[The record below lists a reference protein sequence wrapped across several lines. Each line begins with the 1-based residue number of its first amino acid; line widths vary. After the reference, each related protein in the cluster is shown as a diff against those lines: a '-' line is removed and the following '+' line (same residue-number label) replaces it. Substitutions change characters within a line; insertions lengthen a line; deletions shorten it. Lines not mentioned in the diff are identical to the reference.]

1 MKSYRLRISRRA
13 RLDIE
18 DLTDFLLTVMSIEG
32 ARRYLDMMIAEVQSL
47 SVYADLYRPS
57 TMADIRQYHPKA
69 RRMMNANVCNSLIL
83 PLPTNCTGNR
93 RESFLFVFNSFA
105 TLCRK
110 VAAGWD
116 GFVNSVI

>member
-69 RRMMNANVCNSLIL
+69 RRMVSHWCAPRPKWSEP
-83 PLPTNCTGNR
+83 PLVFHIPR
-93 RESFLFVFNSFA
+93 R
-105 TLCRK
+105 
-110 VAAGWD
+110 G
-116 GFVNSVI
+116 

>member
-32 ARRYLDMMIAEVQSL
+32 ARRYPDMMIAEVQSL

-69 RRMMNANVCNSLIL
+69 RRMVSHWCAPRPKWSEP
-83 PLPTNCTGNR
+83 PLVFRIPR
-93 RESFLFVFNSFA
+93 R
-105 TLCRK
+105 
-110 VAAGWD
+110 G
-116 GFVNSVI
+116 

>member
-69 RRMMNANVCNSLIL
+69 RRMVSHWCAPRPKWSEP
-83 PLPTNCTGNR
+83 PL
-93 RESFLFVFNSFA
+93 VFHIP
-105 TLCRK
+105 C
-110 VAAGWD
+110 
-116 GFVNSVI
+116 